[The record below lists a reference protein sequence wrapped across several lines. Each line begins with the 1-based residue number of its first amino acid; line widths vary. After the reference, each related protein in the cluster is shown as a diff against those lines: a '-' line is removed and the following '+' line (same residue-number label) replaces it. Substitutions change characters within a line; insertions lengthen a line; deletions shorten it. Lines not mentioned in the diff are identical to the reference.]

1 MQHPLGEKDFKMYNL
16 AVSNLYCLSSLH
28 QHNMKG
34 DKTG

>member
-28 QHNMKG
+28 KHNMKG